1 MQNLPSKRSPLTAA
15 VFAGMVGLAAAAPA
29 QAFNFDLGEEVSG
42 SLDITLGYANEF
54 RTEDSQAED
63 MTPDLATGSNR
74 GANYLSEART
84 PNAGDMTS
92 QVFSATFEL
101 GLDWRNFGL
110 VSSVAAKYDTEIMD
124 RQMDRGLLAGTGVQW
139 SESSRKYAGN
149 PVDLLDAYVWGS
161 FEVGENPLEVRIG
174 KQVVNWGEGLFF
186 LGGISTQ
193 VALNINKLVTPG
205 AELKEAYIGNRGIFA
220 QLGIGDA
227 SSVEAYAFDDFNR
240 AEFPTQGTFYGSDLF
255 FRGGAEAQGVDNVGL
270 AVYGLDGAT
279 LGTPVGIRG
288 TDIPAKDSG
297 QWGVNFKTTIG
308 DTEYGIYYS
317 RYHSVFPFV
326 KLDPAGAASFYGLSQ
341 FYPEDLDMYGFS
353 WSTTL
358 GTWSFAGEIAYR
370 PDDALFGNLGTAF
383 TSTGNLFRNDT
394 IHASANGI
402 WLGGPTI
409 AGIDAQYAIYQIGV
423 DHISGDRSQLA
434 PQNTITR
441 DDKQTALSATVTPD
455 KTAIGAAVNWGGTW
469 QAIRPGTD
477 LTLDL
482 FVQQGLKGNSHFWG
496 NFAENQTLYAAS
508 LIANI
513 GNAWEASMVYS
524 GMAQK
529 TSDYED
535 GDTVSFAVNYKF

>member
-1 MQNLPSKRSPLTAA
+1 MQILPSKRSPLAAA

-54 RTEDSQAED
+54 RTEDSQSED
-63 MTPDLATGSNR
+63 LVPFNR
-74 GANYLSEART
+74 GLNYLSEART
-84 PNAGDMTS
+84 PNAGDMVS

-124 RQMDRGLLAGTGVQW
+124 KQLDRGQLAGTGVQW
-139 SESSRKYAGN
+139 SESTRKYAGN

-186 LGGISTQ
+186 LDGVSSQ

-227 SSVEAYAFDDFNR
+227 SSMEAYVFEEWNR
-240 AEFPTQGTFYGSDLF
+240 AEFPTQGTFYGSDAF
-255 FRGGAEAQGVDNVGL
+255 FRGSMEVQGGDNILLTPGA
-270 AVYGLDGAT
+270 
-279 LGTPVGIRG
+279 GIPTR
-288 TDIPAKDSG
+288 DPDEPAKNSG
-297 QWGVNFKTTIG
+297 QYGVNFKTTIG
-308 DTEYGIYYS
+308 DTEYGLYYS
-317 RYHSVFPFV
+317 RYHETFPFLRATGGASVF
-326 KLDPAGAASFYGLSQ
+326 GLAQ
-341 FYPEDLDMYGFS
+341 IWPEDLDMYGFS
-353 WSTTL
+353 WSSTL
-358 GTWSFAGEIAYR
+358 GNWSFAGELAYR
-370 PDDALFGNLGTAF
+370 PDRPLFGDIVGKGYVNLNPGYEFLT
-383 TSTGNLFRNDT
+383 NIHRNDT
-394 IHASANGI
+394 YSLTANGI

-409 AGIDAQYAIYQIGV
+409 AGIDAQYALYQVGV

-455 KTAIGAAVNWGGTW
+455 KTAIGVAVNWGGTW